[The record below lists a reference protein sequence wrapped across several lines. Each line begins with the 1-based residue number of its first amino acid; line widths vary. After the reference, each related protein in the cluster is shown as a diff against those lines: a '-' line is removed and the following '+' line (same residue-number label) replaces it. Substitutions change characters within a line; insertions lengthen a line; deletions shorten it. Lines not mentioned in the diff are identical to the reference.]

1 MASSSGNRSETGL
14 TGRKVLSP
22 VAGDRPY
29 TMGCFVNHPSR
40 LWAGPTRIRTDAG
53 EKTEFPIMEL
63 YKFHDEN

>member
-14 TGRKVLSP
+14 TGRKGSLSCGRRSP
-22 VAGDRPY
+22 LHDGLFR
-29 TMGCFVNHPSR
+29 PSR
-40 LWAGPTRIRTDAG
+40 LWAGPTRKRTDAG